1 MCDEQRDYAEVI
13 RSQGAEFLGILLGP
27 HGALVL
33 FSDPTSWTT
42 LAVYELEFSAQ
53 TVSQRLQKVGRRSP
67 SCRTFKN
74 HSAEDAL

>member
-27 HGALVL
+27 HGVLVL

-53 TVSQRLQKVGRRSP
+53 TVSQRLQKSRQA
-67 SCRTFKN
+67 F
-74 HSAEDAL
+74 ALMSHVQKSLC

>member
-53 TVSQRLQKVGRRSP
+53 TVSQRLQKSRQA
-67 SCRTFKN
+67 F
-74 HSAEDAL
+74 ALMSHVQKSLC